1 MSVRSEGNAMRWRK
15 AAAAGGAA
23 LGAAALYSATAER
36 RAAPL
41 VNQLGGESHEL
52 SWRGHRIAYTRH
64 GSGSPVMLV
73 HGIYAGAS
81 SYEWRQTLDSLAE
94 RYSVYALDLL
104 GFGLSARPALRYT
117 PALYQALLA
126 DVMTQL
132 GVGPMAVVA
141 SALSAANVVALA
153 ARDPRHF
160 AALALIGPTGVVQA
174 RGKATTGEAA
184 TQLLLEAPIV
194 GTAMY
199 NALTSEASMLR
210 FLEEHYANDRLVT
223 DDLVDAYVQS
233 ARQPGGRYA
242 VAALVG
248 GRLNVDIR
256 NALRRVQ
263 HPTLLLWGD
272 QARVNSVQHAHAF
285 RVLKPDVEWSLV
297 SGAGDFPHA
306 ERAEQTA
313 HALLRFLERVKS
325 GTRGGGPRRMSG
337 EVRRV

>member
-1 MSVRSEGNAMRWRK
+1 MRWRK

-23 LGAAALYSATAER
+23 LGAAALYKATAER

-52 SWRGHRIAYTRH
+52 LWRGHRVAYTQH
-64 GSGSPVMLV
+64 GAGSPVLLV
-73 HGIYAGAS
+73 HGLHAGAS
-81 SYEWRQTLDSLAE
+81 SYEWRETVPSLAE
-94 RYSVYALDLL
+94 RYTVYALDLL
-104 GFGLSARPALRYT
+104 GFGLSARPDVRYS
-117 PALYQALLA
+117 PAMYQALLA
-126 DVMTQL
+126 DVMPRL
-132 GVGPMAVVA
+132 GVGPLAVVA
-141 SALSAANVVALA
+141 SSLSAANVVALA

-160 AALALIGPTGVVQA
+160 AALALIEPTGVVQS
-174 RGKATTGEAA
+174 RDGTTTTEAA
-184 TQLLLEAPIV
+184 KQLLLEAPFV

-210 FLEEHYANDRLVT
+210 FLEESFANDRLVT
-223 DDLVDAYVQS
+223 EDLVDAYVQS
-233 ARQPGGRYA
+233 ARQPGGRHA
-242 VAALVG
+242 VAAVLG

-256 NALRRVQ
+256 SALRRVQ

-285 RVLKPDVEWSLV
+285 RVLKPDAEWVLV

-306 ERAEQTA
+306 EQAERTN
-313 HALLRFLERVKS
+313 HALHRFLERVKT
-325 GTRGGGPRRMSG
+325 GARGGGPRRMSG